1 MLSGGFHVS
10 HFAAMVAFA
19 ACVSVALACLARGSA
34 VARIKYALLSLA
46 LFLVIGV
53 GIAWLMYPFSR

>member
-1 MLSGGFHVS
+1 MATTMPLG
-10 HFAAMVAFA
+10 HFAAMTIFA
-19 ACVSVALACLARGSA
+19 LLVSVALASLGRHTLA
-34 VARIKYALLSLA
+34 ARIKYALWTLA

>member
-19 ACVSVALACLARGSA
+19 ACVSVALAALARGT
-34 VARIKYALLSLA
+34 VAARFKYALFSLV
-46 LFLVIGV
+46 LFLAIGV

>member
-19 ACVSVALACLARGSA
+19 ACVSVALAVLARGT
-34 VARIKYALLSLA
+34 VAARFRYALLSLV
-46 LFLVIGV
+46 LFLAIGV
-53 GIAWLMYPFSR
+53 GIAWLMYPLSR

>member
-1 MLSGGFHVS
+1 MLSGGLHVS

-19 ACVSVALACLARGSA
+19 ACVSVALAALARGR
-34 VARIKYALLSLA
+34 VAARFKYALFSLV
-46 LFLVIGV
+46 LFLAIGV